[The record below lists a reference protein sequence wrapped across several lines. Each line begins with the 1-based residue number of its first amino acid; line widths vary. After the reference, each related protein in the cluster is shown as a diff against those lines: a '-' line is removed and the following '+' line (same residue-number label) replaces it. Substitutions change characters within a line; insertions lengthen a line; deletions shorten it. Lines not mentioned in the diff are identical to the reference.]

1 MKKIVLISIV
11 AFVLF
16 ISIGVFIQLRQQK
29 TEKFEFDKP
38 SEVVKKYFESW
49 DKKNWVEM
57 YASIS
62 DGFKKIEPTAKTLSD
77 FREYAI
83 SQNTGNIGILSIN
96 EKSNDGKTAVVEYS
110 VEFTLSDGSKNKFA
124 DSFTLKY
131 RDGDIIKGWKLIHP
145 YGDKIGSS

>member
-1 MKKIVLISIV
+1 MKQIILISILV
-11 AFVLF
+11 FVLF
-16 ISIGVFIQLRQQK
+16 VGTGIFIQLQQQK
-29 TEKFEFDKP
+29 TEKFEFPKP

-49 DKKNWVEM
+49 NKKNWVEM
-57 YASIS
+57 YSTIS

-110 VEFTLSDGSKNKFA
+110 VEFTFSDGSKNKFTN
-124 DSFTLKY
+124 SFTLKH
-131 RDGDIIKGWKLIHP
+131 RDGDIIRGWKLIHP
-145 YGDKIGSS
+145 YGDKIDTL